1 VSFLLVLISNG
12 VKVLHMVAKSNPKI
26 ILDIATGTGDLA
38 ILMAQTK
45 EKKIGL
51 DISAGMLEVG
61 VKENC

>member
-12 VKVLHMVAKSNPKI
+12 VKSIAYGCEIKSK

-45 EKKIGL
+45 AEKL
-51 DISAGMLEVG
+51 LV
-61 VKENC
+61 